1 MNFLAPLALAFAAT
15 IPVVILFYLLKRK
28 RVVRLVSSTLLW
40 EKFLAE
46 TQASAP
52 FQKLRRNWLLLLQII
67 LLALVVLALARPF
80 FAGEVKGGRL
90 LVVILDG
97 SASMQSRDVAPSRFD
112 AARDGALELVDSLDR
127 TDRMAVLL
135 AAGNTEVKQSPTSNK
150 PALRRALRGCE
161 PAESRGQ
168 MLDALRLAQS
178 LTRELSNAEIHLYSD
193 GALTGL
199 DEFENEGLNLVYHRI
214 GEGAENRGI
223 VAMDVRSHPE
233 DPDQQA
239 VFGTLINASTN
250 TAQARVELR
259 FDDQL
264 VESRVVS
271 FGPRES
277 VSQVFSVRQATDG
290 VFALRLTDDDA
301 LALDNEAW
309 APALRPEPARVL
321 LVTLGNRFLERA
333 LLSAPRVQLATAPT
347 FEAAAGDFDVTVLD
361 GIAPLAWP
369 AGNVLAIRVAST
381 NWLEIQGELEAPP
394 IVDWKNTHPLL
405 RFVSFDN
412 VAIGSAIA
420 ARPSPWAAPLVE
432 SPGNPLILA
441 GEMGPDRFVWLAFDT
456 TQSTWPLRV
465 SFPIFMA
472 NAIEWLNPAARRAE
486 RFQLAAGD
494 PLRVALP
501 DGLREARI
509 KAPDGTEAVLT
520 VEEGSQEVVFGGADQ
535 RGTYTVT
542 VGTNEFFYCA
552 NLLDAHESDIQP
564 QAELVLGRYARTEA
578 TEQRLANL
586 ELWRW
591 LAAAGLAVLLFE
603 WWWYHKRTA

>member
-1 MNFLAPLALAFAAT
+1 MNFLAPMALAFAAT
-15 IPVVILFYLLKRK
+15 MPLVILFYLLKRK
-28 RVVRLVSSTLLW
+28 RVVRLISSTLLW

-80 FAGEVKGGRL
+80 FAGEVQGGRL

-97 SASMQSRDVAPSRFD
+97 SASMQSRDVSPSRFE
-112 AARDGALELVDSLDR
+112 AAREAALALVDSLDR
-127 TDRMAVLL
+127 TDQMAVLL

-150 PALRRALRGCE
+150 PALRRALRGSE

-178 LTRELSNAEIHLYSD
+178 LTREISSAEIHLYSD

-199 DEFENEGLNLVYHRI
+199 DEFENEGLNLIYHRI
-214 GEGAENRGI
+214 GEGADNRGI
-223 VAMDVRSHPE
+223 VALDVRSHPE

-239 VFGTLINASTN
+239 VFGTLINTSTN
-250 TAQARVELR
+250 AAQTRVELR
-259 FDDQL
+259 FNDQM
-264 VESRVVS
+264 VESRVVA

-290 VFALRLTDDDA
+290 VFALQITDDDD
-301 LALDNEAW
+301 LALDNMAW
-309 APALRPEPARVL
+309 APALRPQPARVL
-321 LVTLGNRFLERA
+321 LVSLGNRFLERA
-333 LLSAPRVQLATAPT
+333 LLSVPRVELSTT
-347 FEAAAGDFDVTVLD
+347 TTLEAAAGEFDLTVLD
-361 GIAPLAWP
+361 GVAPLTWP
-369 AGNVLAIRVAST
+369 EGNLLAIRVAST

-412 VAIGSAIA
+412 VAIASALA
-420 ARPSPWAAPLVE
+420 ARPSPWATPLVE
-432 SPGNPLILA
+432 SPSNPLILA
-441 GEMGPDRFVWLAFDT
+441 GEMGPNRFVWLAFDT

-465 SFPIFMA
+465 SFPIFIA
-472 NAIEWLNPAARRAE
+472 NAVDWLNPAARRAE
-486 RFQLAAGD
+486 RFQIQAGE

-501 DGLREARI
+501 SGVNEARVQT
-509 KAPDGTEAVLT
+509 PEGTEVVLT
-520 VEEGSQEVVFGGADQ
+520 PEPGSQEAVFGDTGR
-535 RGTYTVT
+535 RGVYQVT
-542 VGTNEFFYCA
+542 VETNQFAYCA
-552 NLLDAHESDIQP
+552 NLLDAHESDIEP
-564 QAELVLGRYARTEA
+564 QTELVLGRYARTEA
-578 TEQRLANL
+578 TEQKLANL

-591 LAAAGLAVLLFE
+591 LAAAGLAVLMFE